1 MTTVDLTALRRHW
14 RVVSIVVSTLAVL
27 LVTLYIGSLLQLSAS
42 QWQSFGGFV
51 ALAFVVCT
59 IPYQSQ
65 GMKVLEPVCLG
76 LRRDDAAD
84 SDAHADPDAMT
95 QTESPSS
102 DASGRA
108 FDGLKAGLAAPLRV
122 ASAGLFWWALGG
134 GIVVAGVGLRH
145 PELRGYG
152 LSVMYASTM
161 SASFVAV
168 TMHFLLAKRVL
179 REAVAALAALVPDP
193 AERERAVSTLAVSAK
208 LRLTV
213 LGVVV
218 SSVIFAAFLAQRR
231 SGDPL
236 EAAEARHQ
244 LHYLELVSKRLY
256 EQPVAEIEGR
266 GELGASSDATPP
278 VEGPVPDA
286 FEALIGEA
294 RALGLARDLV
304 LLDGRGERVLAGPE
318 DRLAAVEL
326 ESIRRARTRRGDG
339 FDVFS
344 PNVFAWVR
352 LPEGRGILV
361 AATPWEEVAPS
372 TQRLTRSFAL
382 LTLASV
388 GLGLL
393 LTQLLAG
400 DAGFAI
406 GRLREWSR
414 RVAAGDLQSG
424 APLESEDEFGALA
437 RDFERMVMDLRRLIE
452 NVSGAVEGVEG
463 RAVDLDGLSGDVMQA
478 TRDQVEAIGATRG
491 AVDDASRGIEA
502 IAGSAHELASAIEE
516 SSTSILELNATGEAL
531 NATAAT
537 LAGHADEVASSFEQ
551 TAIGV
556 QRIVDSTEELS
567 TAAEETGSSMEQIER
582 SLQSVSQYA
591 EENAATSQSVADAAE
606 RGRERVLETA
616 AGMEAIRSSSA
627 AAIQVVQTLD
637 RRALEIG
644 NVLEVIEGIA
654 DGTQLLAL
662 NAAIIA
668 SQAGEAGRAFS
679 VVAEETRMLADRVLG
694 SAKEIGVLIEA
705 LQVESRNALETI
717 EEGADSV
724 ERGVGLS
731 REAEKS
737 LAEITVFARQ
747 SGRRAEEIVASVSE
761 QSRAATHVREQ
772 MERVGSG
779 VSRIRETSAE
789 QRSGNEILMQASRSM
804 RDVARRTLQTTGEQA
819 RGTSQISHSIESIRA
834 SIELIHGALRDQ
846 SSAME
851 NASTSL
857 SRIEDRTQTHS
868 DTSAALGGTVHH
880 LLEQAGS
887 LRAALSRFRL

>member
-1 MTTVDLTALRRHW
+1 MDDFRGGIALTTVDRTALRRHW
-14 RVVSIVVSTLAVL
+14 MIVSIVVSTMAVL

-51 ALAFVVCT
+51 ALAFVLCT
-59 IPYQSQ
+59 FPYQWQ
-65 GMKVLEPVCLG
+65 GMRALEPVCLA
-76 LRRDDAAD
+76 LRHAAGTEGD
-84 SDAHADPDAMT
+84 IAAMPN
-95 QTESPSS
+95 S
-102 DASGRA
+102 ASAEASKRA
-108 FDGLKAGLAAPLRV
+108 FEGLKAGLAAPLRI
-122 ASAGLFWWALGG
+122 ASAGIVWWALGG

-161 SASFVAV
+161 SASFVAA

-179 REAVAALAALVPDP
+179 RDALASLAGLVPDP
-193 AERERAVSTLAVSAK
+193 DQRERAASMLALSFK

-218 SSVIFAAFLAQRR
+218 GSVVFAAFLAQRR

-244 LHYLELVSKRLY
+244 LQFLELVSERLF
-256 EQPVAEIEGR
+256 EQPVVEMGDVDEIGV
-266 GELGASSDATPP
+266 APP
-278 VEGPVPDA
+278 IEEGPVSGS
-286 FEALIGEA
+286 FESLTREA

-304 LLDGRGERVLAGPE
+304 LLDGRGQRVLAGPE
-318 DRLAAVEL
+318 DRLAVVEL
-326 ESIRRARTRRGDG
+326 ESIRRAQTRHGDG

-437 RDFERMVMDLRRLIE
+437 RDFERMVADLRRLIVD
-452 NVSGAVEGVEG
+452 VSGAVEGVEG
-463 RAVDLDGLSGDVMQA
+463 SAADLDGLSGDVMQA
-478 TRDQVEAIGATRG
+478 TRDQVEAIGSTRG

-502 IAGSAHELASAIEE
+502 IAGSADELASAIEE

-537 LAGHADEVASSFEQ
+537 LAGHADEVASSVEQ

-582 SLQSVSQYA
+582 SLQSVSEYA
-591 EENAATSQSVADAAE
+591 EENASTSQSVADAAE

-616 AGMEAIRSSSA
+616 AGMEAIRGSSA
-627 AAIQVVQTLD
+627 AARQVVQTLD

-644 NVLEVIEGIA
+644 NVLKVIEDIA

-694 SAKEIGVLIEA
+694 SAKEIGILIEA
-705 LQVESRNALETI
+705 LQAESRNARETI

-724 ERGVGLS
+724 ERGVALS
-731 REAEKS
+731 REAGKS
-737 LAEITVFARQ
+737 LGEITEFARQ

-761 QSRAATHVREQ
+761 QTRAATHVREQ
-772 MERVGSG
+772 MERVRSG

-789 QRSGNEILMQASRSM
+789 QRSGNEVLRQASRSM
-804 RDVARRTLQTTGEQA
+804 RDVAQRTLQTTEEQA

-846 SSAME
+846 SRAME

-880 LLEQAGS
+880 LLERAGS

>member
-1 MTTVDLTALRRHW
+1 MDDLRGGIVLTTVDLPALRRRW
-14 RVVSIVVSTLAVL
+14 MVVSIVVSTLAVL

-51 ALAFVVCT
+51 ALAFVLCT
-59 IPYQSQ
+59 FPYQWQ
-65 GMKVLEPVCLG
+65 GMKALEPVCLA
-76 LRRDDAAD
+76 LR
-84 SDAHADPDAMT
+84 HALDTDVDPVPKLAT
-95 QTESPSS
+95 AE
-102 DASGRA
+102 ASKWA
-108 FDGLKAGLAAPLRV
+108 FDGLKAGLGAPLRI
-122 ASAGLFWWALGG
+122 ASVGLVWWALGG
-134 GIVVAGVGLRH
+134 GIVVVGVGLLH

-152 LSVMYASTM
+152 LSVMYASTI
-161 SASFVAV
+161 SAAFVAV

-179 REAVAALAALVPDP
+179 RDALASLTALVPDP
-193 AERERAVSTLAVSAK
+193 DQRERAASTLALSAK

-218 SSVIFAAFLAQRR
+218 GSVVFAAFLAQRR

-244 LHYLELVSKRLY
+244 LHFLELVSERLL
-256 EQPVAEIEGR
+256 ERPVVEIGGGDEIVV
-266 GELGASSDATPP
+266 APP
-278 VEGPVPDA
+278 IEDPVPGS
-286 FEALIGEA
+286 FESLTREA

-304 LLDGRGERVLAGPE
+304 LLDARGQRVLAGPE
-318 DRLAAVEL
+318 DRLAVVEL
-326 ESIRRARTRRGDG
+326 ESIRRAQTRRGDG

-361 AATPWEEVAPS
+361 AATPWEEVAPT

-437 RDFERMVMDLRRLIE
+437 RDFERMVADLRRLIE
-452 NVSGAVEGVEG
+452 DVSGAVAGVEG
-463 RAVDLDGLSGDVMQA
+463 SAADLDGLSGDVMQA
-478 TRDQVEAIGATRG
+478 TRDQVEAIGSTRG
-491 AVDDASRGIEA
+491 AVDDASRGIDA
-502 IAGSAHELASAIEE
+502 IAGSADELASAIEE
-516 SSTSILELNATGEAL
+516 SNTSILELNATGEAL

-537 LAGHADEVASSFEQ
+537 LAGHADEVASSVEQ

-616 AGMEAIRSSSA
+616 AGMEAIRGSSA
-627 AAIQVVQTLD
+627 AARQVVQTLD

-644 NVLEVIEGIA
+644 NVLKVIEDIA

-694 SAKEIGVLIEA
+694 SAKEIGILIEA
-705 LQVESRNALETI
+705 LQAESRNALETI

-724 ERGVGLS
+724 ERGVALS
-731 REAEKS
+731 QEAGKS
-737 LAEITVFARQ
+737 LGEITEFARQ
-747 SGRRAEEIVASVSE
+747 SGRRAEEIVGAVAE
-761 QSRAATHVREQ
+761 QTRAATHVREQ
-772 MERVGSG
+772 MERVRSG
-779 VSRIRETSAE
+779 VSKIRETSAE
-789 QRSGNEILMQASRSM
+789 QRSGNEILRQASRSM
-804 RDVARRTLQTTGEQA
+804 RDVARRTQQTTEEQA
-819 RGTSQISHSIESIRA
+819 RGISQISHSIESVRA

-846 SSAME
+846 SRAME

-880 LLEQAGS
+880 LLERAGS
-887 LRAALSRFRL
+887 LRATLSRFRL

>member
-1 MTTVDLTALRRHW
+1 MSTVDLTALRRHW
-14 RVVSIVVSTLAVL
+14 MIVSIVVSTLAVL

-51 ALAFVVCT
+51 ALAFVLCT
-59 IPYQSQ
+59 VPYQWQ
-65 GMKVLEPVCLG
+65 GMKVLEPVCRA
-76 LRRDDAAD
+76 LRPARAPDVAPAPGVDSHIDAEPQSASAD
-84 SDAHADPDAMT
+84 GSR
-95 QTESPSS
+95 
-102 DASGRA
+102 RA
-108 FDGLKAGLAAPLRV
+108 FDGLKAGLGAPLRI

-161 SASFVAV
+161 SASFIAV

-179 REAVAALAALVPDP
+179 RDAVASLAALVPDP
-193 AERERAVSTLAVSAK
+193 GERERAASTLALSVK
-208 LRLTV
+208 LRLAV

-218 SSVIFAAFLAQRR
+218 GSVIFAAFLAQRR

-244 LHYLELVSKRLY
+244 LRFLELVGERLF
-256 EQPVAEIEGR
+256 EQPVVEVGA
-266 GELGASSDATPP
+266 GEEPGVAPP
-278 VEGPVPDA
+278 IEGPVPGSL
-286 FEALIGEA
+286 ESLVREA

-304 LLDGRGERVLAGPE
+304 LLDGRAERVMAGPE
-318 DRLAAVEL
+318 DRLAAAEL
-326 ESIRRARTRRGDG
+326 ESIRRSRGGRGDG

-344 PNVFAWVR
+344 PNVFAWIR

-372 TQRLTRSFAL
+372 SQRLTRSFAL
-382 LTLASV
+382 LTLTSV

-393 LTQLLAG
+393 LTQLLAS

-437 RDFERMVMDLRRLIE
+437 RDFERMVSDLRRLIE
-452 NVSGAVEGVEG
+452 NVSGAVEAVEG
-463 RAVDLDGLSGDVMQA
+463 SAADLDGLSGDVMQA
-478 TRDQVEAIGATRG
+478 TRDQVEAIGSTRG

-502 IAGSAHELASAIEE
+502 IAGSADELASAIEE

-537 LAGHADEVASSFEQ
+537 LAGHADEVASSVEQ

-591 EENAATSQSVADAAE
+591 EENATTSQSVADAAE

-627 AAIQVVQTLD
+627 AAMQVVQTLD

-694 SAKEIGVLIEA
+694 SAKEIGVLVEA
-705 LQVESRNALETI
+705 LQAESRNALATI
-717 EEGADSV
+717 EEGSGSV
-724 ERGVGLS
+724 ERGVALS
-731 REAEKS
+731 QEAGKS
-737 LAEITVFARQ
+737 LGEITEFATQ

-761 QSRAATHVREQ
+761 QTRAATHVREQ
-772 MERVGSG
+772 MERVRSG
-779 VSRIRETSAE
+779 VSKIRETSAE

-804 RDVARRTLQTTGEQA
+804 RDVARRTVQTTEEQA
-819 RGTSQISHSIESIRA
+819 RGTGQIGHSVESIRA

-846 SSAME
+846 SKAME
-851 NASTSL
+851 NASVSL
-857 SRIEDRTQTHS
+857 SRIEDRTQTHA

-880 LLEQAGS
+880 LLERAGS